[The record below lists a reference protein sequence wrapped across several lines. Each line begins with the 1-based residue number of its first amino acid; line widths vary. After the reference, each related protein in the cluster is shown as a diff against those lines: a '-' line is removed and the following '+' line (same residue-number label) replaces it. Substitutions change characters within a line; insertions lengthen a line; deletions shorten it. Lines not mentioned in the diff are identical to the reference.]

1 MNGYQ
6 ARVSWSPISARPVHD
21 RPALLREALGP
32 MRNVDVGTD
41 AVSGFVGVGNDTV
54 FVVWSSTNEIFA
66 QTLGDP
72 IRDVPDAAI
81 ERIGRLVLTFAR
93 GYTLTASR
101 T

>member
-21 RPALLREALGP
+21 RLALLREALGP
-32 MRNVDVGTD
+32 LRNVDVGAD
-41 AVSGFVGVGNDTV
+41 AVSGFMGADDDTV
-54 FVVWSSTNEIFA
+54 FVVWSSTNEISA
-66 QTLGDP
+66 QTVGSP

-81 ERIGRLVLTFAR
+81 ERIGRFVLTFAR